1 MKHLKALLTFSTLV
15 AVAAFGLT
23 ASVSV
28 ANACDG
34 HAKQTSAKQVS
45 ATSTM
50 CGGKTVSAGCAA
62 TCASGAKSASLG
74 CAGKKGEMASA
85 EACKWGRVGECCT
98 RVGVM
103 YRVSSN
109 GEATDFVDRAEAFK
123 ASETAGAPV
132 QFVAL
137 GTPYETEDAAA
148 RAMVAALEGRIQK
161 LMTVELVGGSEASH
175 CAAMKQN
182 VKAGRASK
190 AGYKVASREFDREG
204 AANAYLAHLREAV
217 EKLQK
222 SIENDAES
230 KSVRFKVGDRVTD
243 SEAKADLYV
252 AQERLYTILSGVSES

>member
-28 ANACDG
+28 ADACDG

-50 CGGKTVSAGCAA
+50 CGGKAVSASCAA
-62 TCASGAKSASLG
+62 ACATGAKSASLG
-74 CAGKKGEMASA
+74 CVGKKGEMASA
-85 EACKWGRVGECCT
+85 EACKWGKVGECCT

-103 YRVSSN
+103 YRVTN
-109 GEATDFVDRAEAFK
+109 GGEPMDIVDRAEAFSAAEK
-123 ASETAGAPV
+123 ADVPV

-148 RAMVAALEGRIQK
+148 RAMVAALEGRIQQ
-161 LMTVELVGGSEASH
+161 LMTVEFVGGSGGSH

-182 VKAGRASK
+182 VKAGSASK
-190 AGYKVASREFDREG
+190 AGYKVASREFDSEG
-204 AANAYLAHLREAV
+204 AANAYLAHLRAAV

-222 SIENDAES
+222 SIEKDSES
-230 KSVRFKVGDRVTD
+230 KSVRFKVGERVTD
-243 SEAKADLYV
+243 SEATADLYV